1 MKKAPAIQS
10 KPLAKAEPV
19 VQKKLKIGKPNDKHE
34 QQADA
39 VADQVM
45 KMPDD
50 EEKVSM
56 SAMEEDESV
65 QMQSE
70 DEGSVQMQPEEEESV
85 QMQPEE
91 EVAAKEDEEVAMQ
104 EDEEVAMQEEEEVAT
119 KEDEEVSMQEEEE
132 VATKEEEEVRK
143 KSLAQRSGDGQ
154 ATATPALAS
163 QLSATKGGGRS
174 LPKDVNQEMSQKIGS
189 DFSNVRVHTD
199 SKAAEMND
207 GLGAKAFAHGNDV
220 YFNKG
225 NFNPSKPEGKKLL
238 AHELTHVVQQ
248 KGKIQPKIQKK
259 SKGSNINVVPIP
271 RREIIGYLPVQFD
284 STTSKPKITIELEY
298 RPIICGR
305 ESVGTFLTR
314 VDNATRTDVHV
325 DVDPSVSEETW
336 QKKTI
341 THTMNNAMRHTF
353 KIIIEGRCSS
363 NPNAKQLE
371 VRGKITRSA

>member
-1 MKKAPAIQS
+1 MKKAPIVQTKPKAQKGSVIQT
-10 KPLAKAEPV
+10 
-19 VQKKLKIGKPNDKHE
+19 KLKIGKPNDKHE

-45 KMPDD
+45 KMPND

-56 SAMEEDESV
+56 AVDEEKDA
-65 QMQSE
+65 
-70 DEGSVQMQPEEEESV
+70 VQMQPEEEESV

-91 EVAAKEDEEVAMQ
+91 EESVQMQPEDEEVAMKEDEEVAM
-104 EDEEVAMQEEEEVAT
+104 
-119 KEDEEVSMQEEEE
+119 KEGDEVSMKEEEE
-132 VATKEEEEVRK
+132 VATKEEDKVAAKEDEEVRK
-143 KSLAQRSGDGQ
+143 KPMVQRSADGQ
-154 ATATPALAS
+154 AIASPSLAGQIS
-163 QLSATKGGGRS
+163 SSKGGGRN
-174 LPKDVNQEMSQKIGS
+174 LPNDVNKEMSQKIGS

-199 SKAAEMND
+199 SKAAEMNE

-225 NFNPSKPEGKKLL
+225 NFNPGQPEGKKLL

-248 KGKIQPKIQKK
+248 KGKTQPKIQKK

-284 STTSKPKITIELEY
+284 STASKPKITIELEY
-298 RPIICGR
+298 RPIECGH

-314 VDNATRTDVHV
+314 IDNATRTDVHV
-325 DVDPSVSEETW
+325 DVDPTVSPETW